1 MVADWLTQGM
11 PETVGITF
19 ISSSSAAAAARQVD
33 QGSGTSLDA
42 ARLVDAGTAITGAY
56 YRQDDLLLIN
66 AEIVAAANGE
76 VLHSVDPV
84 SGPISDPMSVVELLR
99 QRVLGLLA
107 GRDPN
112 LAEFT
117 PPTFEAYREFV
128 KGTENFIDEPEAA
141 LEHFKRSSEL
151 DPGFLPP
158 RVSTVHLL
166 MILGRQGEAHA
177 VLDGLDEQRGEL
189 NSYERLYLDVLRLY
203 WEHRYEEA
211 LPLFREVVAR
221 NPLER
226 SVRGGYAQAAIW
238 TNRPREAVSTIENA
252 AKRQE
257 PAPVFR
263 DTLCIALHM
272 LGQHERELEEARA
285 GSAKFPNMPDF
296 VFAEAHALAALGRVD
311 EVGRLVEENFRG
323 VEVQRIRLA
332 VEASV
337 ELRAHGHPKA
347 ALDVAQQVVDELP
360 PDPARNGFTR
370 WYLATLMMLAEQP
383 DDALA
388 LYADLASEFPDNII
402 FVGTHG
408 AMAARVGDRRTAL
421 DISRRLGELHND
433 YHLFL
438 GVDHFV
444 QSWIAAGLGERGAA
458 VEHLHAALRAG
469 YQFHLTLHRN
479 PFLAPLWGFEPF
491 EELIRPKG

>member
-1 MVADWLTQGM
+1 
-11 PETVGITF
+11 
-19 ISSSSAAAAARQVD
+19 
-33 QGSGTSLDA
+33 
-42 ARLVDAGTAITGAY
+42 
-56 YRQDDLLLIN
+56 
-66 AEIVAAANGE
+66 
-76 VLHSVDPV
+76 
-84 SGPISDPMSVVELLR
+84 
-99 QRVLGLLA
+99 VLGQQA

-112 LAEFT
+112 LAEFN

-128 KGTENFIDEPEAA
+128 KGGEVFVEDPEAG
-141 LEHFKRSSEL
+141 LEHFRRSSEL

-166 MILGRQGEAHA
+166 MILGRQDEAHA
-177 VLDGLDEQRGEL
+177 VLDGLDERRGEL

-211 LPLFREVVAR
+211 LPVFREVVAR

-226 SVRGGYAQAAIW
+226 SVRNGYAQSAIW
-238 TNRPREAVSTIENA
+238 TNRPREAVSTIEDA
-252 AKRQE
+252 AQRQE
-257 PAPVFR
+257 PDWVLR

-285 GSAKFPNMPDF
+285 ALAKFPNVPDL
-296 VFAEAHALAALGRVD
+296 VFDEAHALAALGRVE

-323 VEVQRIRLA
+323 IEVQKIKLA

-347 ALDVAQQVVDELP
+347 ALDVAQRLADELRP
-360 PDPARNGFTR
+360 NPSRDGFTR
-370 WYLATLMMLAEQP
+370 WYLATLMMLAERP

-388 LYADLASEFPDNII
+388 VYAQLASEYPDNIV
-402 FVGTHG
+402 FVGTLG
-408 AMAARVGDRRTAL
+408 AMAARVGDRQAAL
-421 DISRRLGELHND
+421 DISRRLGELDTD

-444 QSWIAAGLGERGAA
+444 QSWIAAGLGEREVA
-458 VEHLHAALRAG
+458 VEHLHAALLDG
-469 YQFHLTLHRN
+469 YPFHLTLHRN
-479 PFLAPLWGFEPF
+479 PFLVPLWGFEPF